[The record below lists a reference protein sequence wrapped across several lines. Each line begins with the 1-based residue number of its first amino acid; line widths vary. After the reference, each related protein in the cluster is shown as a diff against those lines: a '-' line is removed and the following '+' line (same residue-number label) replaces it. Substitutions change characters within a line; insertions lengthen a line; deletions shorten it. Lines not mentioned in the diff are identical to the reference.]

1 MKVSIKNVGIIN
13 NSVIDIDGLT
23 VITGQNNSGK
33 TTVGKALYS
42 LFSAKEN
49 LFENATRDIINY
61 AKHEISDLLRNS
73 NLSFFLR
80 RYRLYDNR
88 NKGISSRIIDIFK
101 GEYPSFVFV
110 DDIQSFITE
119 LSNDLE
125 TITLQDLHNWYSQD
139 TNIVERYKNEDD
151 FKEDIHKLITEL
163 SQLNQRIYKLSNF
176 DDYESK
182 KILKTLTKEFN
193 RQISPVRLPDN
204 HISTINLSLE
214 NEFFDVVIDNKNK
227 DIKTSG
233 YFGFEEINNVIF
245 IDDLTVIDNVTE
257 SVKKYFERRR
267 NAYYDN
273 ELTDIIFVLDHNYSL
288 IEKLLKTNEII
299 ESIIGSESYGK
310 ILQKISDVLADDIIF
325 RDGDYVCSS
334 DNLNVSNLA
343 MGSKFFAILKMLIS
357 NGSLNSKSLLILD
370 EPESHL
376 HPAWQNKIAEIIVLL
391 VKNLG
396 AKIVI
401 TSHSPNFVLAL
412 QTFAIKYDLVKT
424 THFYITEKKADKYL
438 VDYKAMN
445 ENMTEIYAEFA
456 KPFSAM
462 KAIYDSLKYGEV
474 ND

>member
-23 VITGQNNSGK
+23 IVTGQNNSGK

-61 AKHEISDLLRNS
+61 AKNEISDLLRSS

-80 RYRLYDNR
+80 KYRLHDNR
-88 NKGISSRIIDIFK
+88 NESISSRIIDIFK
-101 GEYPSFVFV
+101 GEYPSFGFV
-110 DDIQSFITE
+110 DDIQSFIIG

-125 TITLQDLHNWYSQD
+125 TITLQELHNWYGQD
-139 TNIVERYKNEDD
+139 RDIVERYKNQDD
-151 FKEDIHKLITEL
+151 FKEDINKLITEL
-163 SQLNQRIYKLSNF
+163 SQLNKRIDKLSNF

-193 RQISPVRLPDN
+193 RQISPVRFPDN
-204 HISTINLSLE
+204 HISTISLSFE

-245 IDDLTVIDNVTE
+245 IDDLTVIDSVTE
-257 SVKKYFERRR
+257 PVKKYFERRR
-267 NAYYDN
+267 NVYYDN
-273 ELTDIIFVLDHNYSL
+273 ELTDIIFALDHNYSL

-299 ESIIGSESYGK
+299 ETIIGSESYGE
-310 ILQKISDVLADDIIF
+310 ILQKISDVLSDDIII

-334 DNLNVSNLA
+334 DNLNISNLA
-343 MGSKFFAILKMLIS
+343 MGSKFFAILKMLLS

-412 QTFAIKYDLVKT
+412 QTFAIKYDLVEA
-424 THFYITEKKADKYL
+424 THFYITEKKTDNYL
-438 VDYKAMN
+438 VDYKLMN